1 MPRVMCAAI
10 IHEAEEV
17 VKFTNGERLNL
28 GERYPC
34 AVREVP
40 RGNSFIQKPSDITT
54 AGRKVNIN
62 TMEGEK
68 AEVYDSSRPLDHA

>member
-28 GERYPC
+28 GERLRAQLGKFHAGIHSSKNPQTLPQL
-34 AVREVP
+34 AV
-40 RGNSFIQKPSDITT
+40 KLT
-54 AGRKVNIN
+54 
-62 TMEGEK
+62 
-68 AEVYDSSRPLDHA
+68 